1 MQTASNDTT
10 TLWMI
15 AALWAVALVGG
26 IWLFLRLRSRERL
39 MRRMYADEQDQTRLD
54 LEDPTAQGF
63 VARWLYLAGYRQRG
77 AAASF
82 VGTTLACAGGGA
94 FLVTFFYGSGII
106 EQAVFAAEQVP
117 GGIGDLAIPVLQL
130 SPWLVALILVML
142 PWSLVNS
149 RRKERVRQVEQDLPV
164 TLELLATMSESGL
177 AFDLADP
184 AAIDAAA
191 LALLARGGAPDV
203 VVSNAG
209 FTRAETLRGWD
220 ADLAAREIEVNLV
233 GAMRF
238 TAALLP
244 AMAARGGGAVV
255 CVSSVN
261 ALLHV
266 GNPAYSAAKAGLLAW
281 CRAIA
286 VEHGR
291 AGIRA
296 NAVCPGSVRTPAWD
310 HRIEKDPGVVER
322 TARFYPMGRLVE
334 PAEVAAAVLF
344 LASPLAGAITG
355 VALPVDCGL
364 SAGNHGFV
372 ETVLGG

>member
-1 MQTASNDTT
+1 VSASPF
-10 TLWMI
+10 
-15 AALWAVALVGG
+15 G
-26 IWLFLRLRSRERL
+26 
-39 MRRMYADEQDQTRLD
+39 
-54 LEDPTAQGF
+54 LEG
-63 VARWLYLAGYRQRG
+63 RQVVVTG
-77 AAASF
+77 AA
-82 VGTTLACAGGGA
+82 
-94 FLVTFFYGSGII
+94 
-106 EQAVFAAEQVP
+106 
-117 GGIGDLAIPVLQL
+117 GGIGA
-130 SPWLVALILVML
+130 A
-142 PWSLVNS
+142 
-149 RRKERVRQVEQDLPV
+149 
-164 TLELLATMSESGL
+164 LLAAFRGAGARILACDRPGPGL
-177 AFDLADP
+177 EDVEAERRFAFDLGDP
-184 AAIDAAA
+184 AAIDEAAR
-191 LALLARGGAPDV
+191 ALLADCGAPDV

-238 TAALLP
+238 TGALLP

-255 CVSSVN
+255 CLSSVN

-310 HRIEKDPGVVER
+310 HRIEKDPGIVAR
-322 TARFYPMGRLVE
+322 TARFYPLGRLAE

-355 VALPVDCGL
+355 AALPVDCGL
-364 SAGNHGFV
+364 SAGNHDFV
-372 ETVLGG
+372 EGVLGG

>member
-1 MQTASNDTT
+1 MSASPF
-10 TLWMI
+10 
-15 AALWAVALVGG
+15 G
-26 IWLFLRLRSRERL
+26 
-39 MRRMYADEQDQTRLD
+39 
-54 LEDPTAQGF
+54 LEG
-63 VARWLYLAGYRQRG
+63 RQVVVTG
-77 AAASF
+77 AA
-82 VGTTLACAGGGA
+82 
-94 FLVTFFYGSGII
+94 
-106 EQAVFAAEQVP
+106 
-117 GGIGDLAIPVLQL
+117 GGIGA
-130 SPWLVALILVML
+130 A
-142 PWSLVNS
+142 
-149 RRKERVRQVEQDLPV
+149 
-164 TLELLATMSESGL
+164 LLAAFRGAGARILACDRPGPGL
-177 AFDLADP
+177 EDVEAERRFAFDLGDP
-184 AAIDAAA
+184 AAIDEAAR
-191 LALLARGGAPDV
+191 ALLADCGAPDV

-238 TAALLP
+238 TGALLP

-286 VEHGR
+286 VEHGC

-310 HRIEKDPGVVER
+310 HRIEKDPGVVAR
-322 TARFYPMGRLVE
+322 TARFYPLGRLAE
-334 PAEVAAAVLF
+334 PAEVASAVLF

-355 VALPVDCGL
+355 AALPVDCGL

-372 ETVLGG
+372 EGVLGG

>member
-26 IWLFLRLRSRERL
+26 IWMFLRLRSRERL

-63 VARWLYLAGYRQRG
+63 LARWLYLAGYRQRG

-82 VGTTLACAGGGA
+82 VGTTLACAAGGA

-177 AFDLADP
+177 SFDNALTRVVEGHKENRPLFQELSTFQLEVLGGVSRVACFRRLSRRLEVPSMTIFVSALVQAEQVGAGFASVLRSQADDMRNRRRENANMLAQALPVKLVFPLVICFLPGIFVSTLGPVFMQFIDLAD
-184 AAIDAAA
+184 
-191 LALLARGGAPDV
+191 GM
-203 VVSNAG
+203 
-209 FTRAETLRGWD
+209 TRR
-220 ADLAAREIEVNLV
+220 
-233 GAMRF
+233 
-238 TAALLP
+238 
-244 AMAARGGGAVV
+244 
-255 CVSSVN
+255 
-261 ALLHV
+261 
-266 GNPAYSAAKAGLLAW
+266 
-281 CRAIA
+281 
-286 VEHGR
+286 
-291 AGIRA
+291 
-296 NAVCPGSVRTPAWD
+296 
-310 HRIEKDPGVVER
+310 
-322 TARFYPMGRLVE
+322 
-334 PAEVAAAVLF
+334 
-344 LASPLAGAITG
+344 
-355 VALPVDCGL
+355 
-364 SAGNHGFV
+364 
-372 ETVLGG
+372 